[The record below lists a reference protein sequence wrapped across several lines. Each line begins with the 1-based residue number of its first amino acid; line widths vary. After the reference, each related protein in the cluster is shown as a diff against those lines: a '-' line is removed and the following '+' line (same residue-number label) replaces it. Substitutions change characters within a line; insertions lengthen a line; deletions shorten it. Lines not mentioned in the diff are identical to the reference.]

1 MFPIIWLA
9 ASLVWAA
16 RTVPT
21 ASSKSG
27 TLACCT
33 ASTGMFRTVSGDGA
47 VRVCSLEQPARLTT
61 ASSTKKRKSGSGIHT
76 IHGITTGD
84 CGFKLPLANSRLA

>member
-47 VRVCSLEQPARLTT
+47 VRVCSLEQPARLTHREQHQK
-61 ASSTKKRKSGSGIHT
+61 AKV
-76 IHGITTGD
+76 
-84 CGFKLPLANSRLA
+84 